1 MMKNKFNIFYTLLS
15 VTVIVASVY
24 LGFKLGINRALMSNG
39 SIEVKTPVT
48 KINKILQLISD
59 RYVDSISIDELVES
73 SIPLIV
79 EQLDPH
85 STYFVPEDLKAMDE
99 SLQGSFEGV
108 GISFNM
114 ATDTIIVINVI
125 EGGPANRSGVEAG
138 DRIVRIDDS
147 VVAGKKLD
155 SNDVM
160 KMLRG
165 EAGTKVS
172 IDVQRQGF
180 DKEIP
185 IILTRAKISV
195 KSVEVSYM
203 INDTVGFIK
212 LSTFSRNT
220 YSEFIAAATKLKKQ
234 GMKQLIIDLRS
245 NTGGYM
251 DQAIKIADEFF
262 SEKVIIVY
270 TEGYNF
276 PRENFYSSGKG
287 RLADIEVNIL
297 INEITASAS
306 EIVSGAIQDN
316 DRGTIVGRRSYGK
329 GLVQAPIPFADG
341 SGLNLTIGRY
351 HTPTGRCIQKPYDR
365 GLEEYHHDLYDRLL
379 NNEFFA
385 TDNIHFDDSLKYT
398 TPKGKTVYGGGGI
411 MPDVF
416 VALDTIESA
425 QDFFRNISQKNLVYN
440 FVMNYTDKNREIIN
454 NITNFEQLDDFLEA
468 QNIFD
473 KFLNYAVASGINAK
487 NSELPEVKKI
497 LEPELKG
504 LIGRNTP
511 LDNEGFY
518 PYYEK
523 IDVTLQKAIECF
535 AKNEK

>member
-24 LGFKLGINRALMSNG
+24 LGFKLGVNRALMSNVG
-39 SIEVKTPVT
+39 IEVKTPVT

-85 STYFVPEDLKAMDE
+85 STYFVPEDLKVLDE

-114 ATDTIIVINVI
+114 TTDTIVVINVI

-138 DRIVRIDDS
+138 DRIIRIDDS
-147 VVAGKKLD
+147 IVAGKKMD

-172 IDVQRQGF
+172 IDIQRKGF

-185 IILTRAKISV
+185 IIITRAKIPV
-195 KSVEVSYM
+195 KSVDVSYM
-203 INDTVGFIK
+203 INDSIGFIK
-212 LSTFSRNT
+212 LSTFSRTT
-220 YSEFIAAATKLKKQ
+220 YNEFIAAATKLKKQ
-234 GMKQLIIDLRS
+234 GMKKLIIDLRS

-262 SEKVIIVY
+262 SEKVLIVY
-270 TEGYNF
+270 TEGYNY
-276 PRENFYSSGKG
+276 PRENFYSPGKG
-287 RLADIEVNIL
+287 RLADIDVNII

-316 DRGTIVGRRSYGK
+316 DRGTIVGRRSFGK
-329 GLVQAPIPFADG
+329 GLVQIPIPFSDG
-341 SGLNLTIGRY
+341 SGLNLTVGRY
-351 HTPTGRCIQKPYDR
+351 HTPTGRCIQKPYDK
-365 GLEEYHHDLYDRLL
+365 GLEQYNHDLFDRLL

-385 TDNIHFDDSLKYT
+385 ADNIQFNDSLKYT

-411 MPDVF
+411 MPDIF
-416 VALDTIESA
+416 VAFDTIESA
-425 QDFFRNISQKNLVYN
+425 QDFFSKISQKNLVYN
-440 FVMNYTDKNREIIN
+440 FVMNYTDRNRETIN
-454 NITNFEQLDDFLEA
+454 KITNFEQLDDFLGT

-473 KFLNYAVASGINAK
+473 TFLNYAAANGINAK
-487 NSELPEVKKI
+487 NSELAEVKKI

-518 PYYEK
+518 PYYGK

-535 AKNEK
+535 TEIEE